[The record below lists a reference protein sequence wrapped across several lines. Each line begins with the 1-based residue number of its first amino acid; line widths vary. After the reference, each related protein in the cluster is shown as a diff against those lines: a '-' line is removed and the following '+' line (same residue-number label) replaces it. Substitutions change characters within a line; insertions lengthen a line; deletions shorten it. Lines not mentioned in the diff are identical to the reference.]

1 MNYILLITIILATI
15 SVIIAL
21 VIMTVII
28 IKMRRASIL
37 KEAAHHYET
46 IPYPAYNF
54 YMESQSFNSFNLNL
68 EETGRD
74 SCHSEK
80 LTYVGVLLRN
90 FLIHLFTKKILQL
103 F

>member
-54 YMESQSFNSFNLNL
+54 HTPKRALDNFYMESQSFNSFNLNL
-68 EETGRD
+68 EETDRD
-74 SCHSEK
+74 SCHPEK
-80 LTYVGVLLRN
+80 L
-90 FLIHLFTKKILQL
+90 
-103 F
+103 